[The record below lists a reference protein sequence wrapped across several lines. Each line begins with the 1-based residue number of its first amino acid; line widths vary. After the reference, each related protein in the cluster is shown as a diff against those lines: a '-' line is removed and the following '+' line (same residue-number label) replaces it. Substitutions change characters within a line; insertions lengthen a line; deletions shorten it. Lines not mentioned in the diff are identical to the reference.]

1 MRLPQDL
8 ANLLAIAIRDV
19 IWFRSSVR
27 SFLAESGVPTGI
39 LIETD
44 AMRRDRKATIPIIH
58 HVLDRLAENGAE
70 GFTVSRKMLT
80 RIFYWNDLHTVPAD
94 RKDSAVKSLKA
105 FREGYERF
113 RKQNEYQEEL
123 ERASHED
130 WVKRSSIRAINHER
144 LQSFR
149 AKFDQIYSMT
159 DRQRRGNEFQSLM
172 NQVFDYYSEQS
183 KGAFNRT
190 GEQIDGLFYFDK
202 HWYYVEVRWKDEKAN
217 AADISVLRDRAKNAY
232 GGDTKALFISFNG
245 FSEDCLESLKGPHD
259 ERVILMDGYDLRC
272 VLNCDIPF
280 DVLLAEKQADIVQNQ
295 RAFISVGDIIARRR
309 A

>member
-19 IWFRSSVR
+19 IWFQKNVR
-27 SFLAESGVPTGI
+27 SFLAESGVASAV

-44 AMRRDRKATIPIIH
+44 TMRRDKKATIPIIH
-58 HVLDRLAENGAE
+58 HVLDRLAENGPE
-70 GFTVSRKMLT
+70 GFAVARKMLT
-80 RIFYWNDLHTVPAD
+80 RIFYWNDLHSVPSD
-94 RKDSAVKSLKA
+94 RKDSAINSLKA

-113 RKQNEYQEEL
+113 RKQREYQEEV
-123 ERASHED
+123 ERTSHD
-130 WVKRSSIRAINHER
+130 DRVKRSSIHAIDHER

-149 AKFDQIYSMT
+149 IHFDGIYAMT
-159 DRQRRGNEFQSLM
+159 DRQQRGNEFQALM
-172 NQVFDYYSEQS
+172 NQIFDYYSEQS

-217 AADISVLRDRAKNAY
+217 AADISVLRDRAKSAY

-245 FSEDCLESLKGPHD
+245 FSADCIESLKGPHD

-272 VLNCDIPF
+272 VLNCDIAF
-280 DVLLAEKQADIVQNQ
+280 DVLLAEKQADVVRNQ
-295 RAFISVGDIIARRR
+295 RAFIGAAEIIARRR
-309 A
+309 